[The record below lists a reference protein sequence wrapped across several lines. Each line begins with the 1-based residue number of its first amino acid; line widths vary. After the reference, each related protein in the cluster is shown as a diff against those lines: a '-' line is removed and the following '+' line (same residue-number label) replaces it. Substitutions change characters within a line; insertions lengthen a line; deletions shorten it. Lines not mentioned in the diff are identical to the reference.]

1 VILPAAS
8 LMSLIYERGYHAVKK
23 KIFIPLLL
31 VIAAALLL
39 CACSAKGNLA
49 DKSGKKPN
57 EQASEEQ
64 NDSKLEIGNPD
75 PNRKLIYYAT
85 YEIATTEFDKSLSAL
100 RDLTDKL
107 GGYTESADINSRETV
122 SGYTRERMARMV
134 IRIPAEKL
142 NEFFD
147 GIGDVGSVLNEKLEI
162 SDVTLEYIDIQA
174 RINSL
179 RLQEE
184 RILSLLERADSL
196 EYIFEIEKKLGDVR
210 YEIESYTSRLN
221 KMESLISYSKITLT
235 LTETFSAS
243 QIKGQPVSFGERLA
257 DEFNRSIDR
266 VWNGIQAF
274 AVWFLGNIVE
284 IVLYLA
290 IIAVIILLLA
300 FMAKR
305 ISKSG
310 KKAGSADFR
319 PPEPPSPENDGR

>member
-1 VILPAAS
+1 
-8 LMSLIYERGYHAVKK
+8 M
-23 KIFIPLLL
+23 
-31 VIAAALLL
+31 
-39 CACSAKGNLA
+39 
-49 DKSGKKPN
+49 
-57 EQASEEQ
+57 
-64 NDSKLEIGNPD
+64 
-75 PNRKLIYYAT
+75 
-85 YEIATTEFDKSLSAL
+85 
-100 RDLTDKL
+100 
-107 GGYTESADINSRETV
+107 
-122 SGYTRERMARMV
+122 
-134 IRIPAEKL
+134 
-142 NEFFD
+142 
-147 GIGDVGSVLNEKLEI
+147 
-162 SDVTLEYIDIQA
+162 TLEYIVLQA